1 MIRLTNKTK
10 TKGAF
15 FMYNSILKFNEIG
28 REKIE
33 KIIKNFVM
41 DEDKSLGDLVMELEK
56 PLQELQRDIIKE
68 VIEEIDKAYIEDK
81 SREEKYHIVKRNK
94 KNSTLTTCGSVKYKR
109 TYFQNIKTGEYVFLA
124 DKAVGITKNMRKSED
139 VSMKILENAAD
150 MSYRLSGKKAT
161 KTEDEVSKQAVMK
174 EIHDLEIPKVKP
186 KLKNGKK
193 RKKKKIYINA
203 DEDHVSLQFLN
214 KKGDIKENEN
224 GYKNNTEISKLIYIY
239 EGKEKESPKSK
250 RTKLINKYC
259 FGGIEKDSD
268 KLWEE
273 VMNYIAKVYEEE
285 YIENIYII
293 GDGASWIKKG
303 VEVLGAKAEFVLDKF
318 HLNQYIQKATSQLG
332 EYAEDVRQYI
342 YDEISFED
350 KEGIKRIF
358 DLIKEKTLSEKK
370 IQWVMKAKNYIL
382 NHWEAI
388 IIRNKNKDENLGCS
402 AEGNVSHIFSSRLS
416 SRPLGWSIKGL
427 DNMARLRIYRENGG
441 KVYDLVKYQKEK
453 KQREIKENIQNEV
466 DKSIRKKRNRYLENW
481 NTQNIATDMGKRT
494 GMYHLMK
501 QFRGIC

>member
-1 MIRLTNKTK
+1 
-10 TKGAF
+10 
-15 FMYNSILKFNEIG
+15 MYNSILKFNEIG

-68 VIEEIDKAYIEDK
+68 VIEEIDKAYRENKSKRKKYNIE
-81 SREEKYHIVKRNK
+81 RRNE
-94 KNSTLTTCGSVKYKR
+94 KNSVLTTCGSVKYER
-109 TYFQNIKTGEYVFLA
+109 TYFENIKTGEHVFLA

-139 VSMKILENAAD
+139 VSMEILENAAD

-161 KTEDEVSKQAVMK
+161 KTEDVVSKQAVMK
-174 EIHDLEIPKVKP
+174 EIHEIEIPKVKP

-214 KKGDIKENEN
+214 EKGDIKENEN
-224 GYKNNTEISKLIYIY
+224 GYKNNTEISKLIYVY

-259 FGGIEKDSD
+259 FGGIEKNSD

-273 VMNYIAKVYEEE
+273 VMEHIAEVYEEE
-285 YIENIYII
+285 YIEKIYII

-303 VEVLGAKAEFVLDKF
+303 VEVLGAKAEYVLDKF
-318 HLNQYIQKATSQLG
+318 HLKRYIERATLQLG
-332 EYAEDVRQYI
+332 KYAEEVRQYI

-350 KEGIKRIF
+350 KEGLKRIF

-370 IQWVMKAKNYIL
+370 TQWVIKAKNYIL

-388 IIRNKNKDENLGCS
+388 TIRNENNDINLGCS

-416 SRPLGWSIKGL
+416 SRPLGWSIKGV
-427 DNMARLRIYRENGG
+427 DQMARLRIYKENGG

-453 KQREIKENIQNEV
+453 NQRQIKEQIQIEV

-501 QFRGIC
+501 ELRGIC

>member
-1 MIRLTNKTK
+1 
-10 TKGAF
+10 
-15 FMYNSILKFNEIG
+15 MYNSIQEFNKNG
-28 REKIE
+28 SKMIE
-33 KIIKNFVM
+33 KIIKNFLM

-56 PLQELQRDIIKE
+56 PLQKLQRNIIKE
-68 VIEEIDKAYIEDK
+68 TIEEIDKAYIEDK
-81 SREEKYHIVKRNK
+81 SRKDKYYIERSNE
-94 KNSTLTTCGSVKYKR
+94 KNSILTTCGEVYYKR
-109 TYFQNIKTGEYVFLA
+109 TYFENRKTGEYVYLA

-139 VSMKILENAAD
+139 VTMKILENAAD

-203 DEDHVSLQFLN
+203 DEDHASLQFLEG
-214 KKGDIKENEN
+214 KGDIEKNKN
-224 GYKNNTEISKLIYIY
+224 GYKNNTEIPKLIYIY
-239 EGKEKESPKSK
+239 EGKERESPKSK
-250 RTKLINKYC
+250 RRKLINKYC
-259 FGGIEKDSD
+259 FGGIEKDSA
-268 KLWEE
+268 KFWEK
-273 VMNYIAKVYEEE
+273 VMEHIDEVYEEE
-285 YIENIYII
+285 HIEKIYII

-303 VEVLGAKAEFVLDKF
+303 VEVLGAKAEYVLDKF
-318 HLNQYIQKATSQLG
+318 HLKKYIERATLQLG
-332 EYAEDVRQYI
+332 KYAEEVKQYI

-350 KEGIKRIF
+350 KQGLIRILN
-358 DLIKEKTLSEKK
+358 LIKENTYEKNK
-370 IQWVMKAKNYIL
+370 IEDVDKAKNYIL

-427 DNMARLRIYRENGG
+427 DKMARLRIYRENGG

-466 DKSIRKKRNRYLENW
+466 DKSIRKKRNRYLEEW